1 MRYELIKSVVALL
14 AILASSSIFGWQVYQ
29 YLWLNLRRGR
39 PSFVIKDWGK
49 RIEGLFV
56 YVAGQARLFRFFPPG
71 LAHFFIF
78 WGFLLLLLTI
88 LQAILEG
95 LVAFADPDF
104 VIPGLGTFGPLALL
118 QDLFAAFVAAA
129 ILYALYVRLV
139 VNPKRYEG
147 SHKAQGV
154 MVLLFILTIMLS
166 LLAMNGARINLGED
180 LLANWRPVSAATGA
194 LFASLNP
201 GGQFAVKE
209 ISYWIHLGV
218 VLVFLTELPSGK
230 HFHVVTS
237 AFAVFL
243 RNLGPRGR
251 LPALQGRDG
260 DAGVKVAEHLR
271 WRHMLDLYTCTE
283 CGRCQE
289 VCPAYNSGLA
299 LSPKVLMMRLRDNL
313 KERGR
318 VLSFSPQ
325 PDLAGGPG
333 RALNTQ
339 SDSNVSPRSQRAQR
353 FDDRI
358 KKDRAI
364 LDKKLVGDILSEK
377 EIWGCTTC
385 YACDQECPLFI
396 EHVAPVVDIRRNL
409 VMDGRVDAELQ
420 KALDNLGRYGNSF
433 GQSPRMRARWTQGLQ
448 PAVADIRRE
457 PAEYLW
463 FVGDYASYNAALTDV
478 TRKTAQVFQK
488 AVLDFGILYDAEG
501 NAGNDVRRAGEEG
514 LFEMLV
520 EKYLSA
526 LERCQYETVVTTDP
540 HSFNTLRN
548 EYPDDWR
555 SQHPVLHYA
564 SLLDDLLASG
574 KLKLSRKLG
583 YTVTYHDPCYLGR
596 YNEVYDAPRR
606 VIAAT
611 GCKLVEM
618 PRHADRAYCCGAGG
632 GRIWME
638 EGQVRER
645 PSESRIREA
654 AALNGVETLVVACPK
669 DVTMYRDAIKT
680 TGHESKLQVKDLI
693 ELVHEA
699 M

>member
-1 MRYELIKSVVALL
+1 MRYEQIKSVVALL
-14 AILASSSIFGWQVYQ
+14 AILASFSVFGWQVYQ

-39 PSFVIKDWGK
+39 PSFAIKNWGK

-56 YVAGQARLFRFFPPG
+56 YVAGHARLFRFLPPG
-71 LAHFFIF
+71 VAHFFIF
-78 WGFLLLLLTI
+78 WGFLLLSLTI
-88 LQAILEG
+88 LQAIIDG
-95 LVAFADPDF
+95 LVAFANPHF
-104 VIPGLGTFGPLALL
+104 VIPIIGTFGPLALL
-118 QDLFAAFVAAA
+118 QDLFAAFVAVA
-129 ILYALYVRLV
+129 ILYVLYVRLV
-139 VNPKRYEG
+139 VNPVRYQG

-166 LLAMNGARINLGED
+166 LLTMNGALINLGED
-180 LLANWRPVSAATGA
+180 PLADWRPISAAVGS
-194 LFASLNP
+194 LFASL
-201 GGQFAVKE
+201 GASGQFAVKE
-209 ISYWIHLGV
+209 TSYWIHLGV
-218 VLVFLTELPSGK
+218 VLVFLTELPAGK

-237 AFAVFL
+237 VPAVLL
-243 RNLGPRGR
+243 RNLEPRGR
-251 LPALQGRDG
+251 LPALQQTNG
-260 DAGVKVAEHLR
+260 DAGVKVAENLR
-271 WRHMLDLYTCTE
+271 WRQMLDLYTCTE

-318 VLSFSPQ
+318 VLNHRNGNGQ
-325 PDLAGGPG
+325 
-333 RALNTQ
+333 
-339 SDSNVSPRSQRAQR
+339 
-353 FDDRI
+353 
-358 KKDRAI
+358 AI
-364 LDKKLVGDILSEK
+364 LDKKLVGDVFSEK

-409 VMDGRVDAELQ
+409 VMDGRIDAELQ
-420 KALDNLGRYGNSF
+420 KSLDNLGRYGNSF

-448 PAVADIRRE
+448 PAVADIRRG

-463 FVGDYASYNAALTDV
+463 FVGDYASYSTTLTDV
-478 TRKTAQVFQK
+478 TRKTAQVFQG
-488 AVLDFGILYDAEG
+488 AGLDFGILYDAEG
-501 NAGNDVRRAGEEG
+501 NAGNDVRRVGEEG

-520 EKYLSA
+520 EKNLSA
-526 LERCQYETVVTTDP
+526 LERCKFETVVTTDP

-548 EYPDDWR
+548 EYPDEWR
-555 SQHPVLHYA
+555 SQHQVLHYA

-574 KLKLSRKLG
+574 VLKLSRRLD

-596 YNEVYDAPRR
+596 YNDVYNAPRR

-638 EGQVRER
+638 EGQVSER

-654 AALNGVETLVVACPK
+654 VALNGVEALVVACPK
-669 DVTMYRDAIKT
+669 DVTMYRDAVKT
-680 TGHESKLQVKDLI
+680 TGYESKLQVKDLI
-693 ELVHEA
+693 DLVYEA